1 MAGCH
6 PENEASKKVLLKS
19 GFSFVGNKW
28 FDDTQREEPCFEIT
42 REPTGFH

>member
-19 GFSFVGNKW
+19 GFSFVENKW